1 MPNDIERGAAS
12 DPVEPP
18 RSPSV
23 TSDTAGLDRIDPA
36 LFRKVM
42 GSFPTG
48 VTVITTQAGGAPR
61 GMTANA
67 FMSGSLEPP
76 LCVVCVAKRAHMHG
90 YLLQTGRFGVNVL
103 AHDQEV
109 YAGHFAG
116 RPVAGLA
123 PAFKTMH
130 CVPLLVGSVASMA
143 TEVAA
148 RHDCGDHTIFVGHIL
163 FMECAERVPLVYH
176 RGGFGALMQ
185 IVDREEVPVPEFW

>member
-18 RSPSV
+18 RGPSV
-23 TSDTAGLDRIDPA
+23 TSDTAGLDRIDLA

-67 FMSGSLEPP
+67 FMSGSLDPP

-90 YLLQTGRFGVNVL
+90 YLLQTGRF
-103 AHDQEV
+103 
-109 YAGHFAG
+109 
-116 RPVAGLA
+116 
-123 PAFKTMH
+123 
-130 CVPLLVGSVASMA
+130 
-143 TEVAA
+143 
-148 RHDCGDHTIFVGHIL
+148 
-163 FMECAERVPLVYH
+163 
-176 RGGFGALMQ
+176 
-185 IVDREEVPVPEFW
+185 